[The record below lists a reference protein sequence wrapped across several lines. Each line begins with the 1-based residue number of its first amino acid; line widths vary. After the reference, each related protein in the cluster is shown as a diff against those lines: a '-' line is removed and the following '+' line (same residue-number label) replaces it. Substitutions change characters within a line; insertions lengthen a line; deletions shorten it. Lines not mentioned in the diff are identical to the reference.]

1 MNPCARLFPYE
12 EVKCFALNKLQTT
25 GKRTACSEENNMNCR
40 RVPLCKIARMTKR
53 IPHAIHKK
61 SRGWLH
67 IFSEEYTVC
76 CTGEHSPQVRSNKPT
91 SYNSLLCCRCP
102 LHPVHTCES
111 APLPVLT
118 RRSGPLLRYAEAL
131 QAAPHRAPL
140 PQHFRDLH

>member
-1 MNPCARLFPYE
+1 MQLTPNEKRTHEPMRPTFPIYE
-12 EVKCFALNKLQTT
+12 AEKCFALNKLQTT
-25 GKRTACSEENNMNCR
+25 GKRTVCSEE
-40 RVPLCKIARMTKR
+40 
-53 IPHAIHKK
+53 KK
-61 SRGWLH
+61 D

-76 CTGEHSPQVRSNKPT
+76 YPGEHSPQVRSNKPT

-131 QAAPHRAPL
+131 LAAPHRAPL

>member
-12 EVKCFALNKLQTT
+12 AVKCFALNKLQTT

-53 IPHAIHKK
+53 IPHTIHKNPAADF
-61 SRGWLH
+61 
-67 IFSEEYTVC
+67 IFFLRNILYAAPVSTAPKCEAHT
-76 CTGEHSPQVRSNKPT
+76 T

-118 RRSGPLLRYAEAL
+118 RRSGPLHRYAEAL
-131 QAAPHRAPL
+131 QAAPRRAPL